1 MKSALYRLFFR
12 LSCFLLLVLAACAPG
27 LPEDL
32 KAPYVFLSSVAPA
45 GDMTVFEQRY
55 EVGLRIQ
62 NPNDVPLPVAG
73 MKYALI
79 LNGQEFARGVG
90 GEKTVIPALGEGVVR
105 VTVTSGALDWIGQIG
120 RLQNAPDGS
129 LSYELAGELY
139 LQGRPGRPLPFSE
152 SGRFPPSS
160 GR

>member
-1 MKSALYRLFFR
+1 MPS
-12 LSCFLLLVLAACAPG
+12 
-27 LPEDL
+27 EE
-32 KAPYVFLSSVAPA
+32 
-45 GDMTVFEQRY
+45 MTVLEQRY
-55 EVGLRIQ
+55 DLGLRIQ

-90 GEKTVIPALGEGVVR
+90 GEKTVIPALGEGIVH
-105 VTVTSGALDWIGQIG
+105 VTVTSGALDWIGQIA
-120 RLQNAPDGS
+120 RLQNAQGSS
-129 LSYELAGELY
+129 LSYELAGEIY